1 MTNIDTQQN
10 LMDQGVFITAI
21 GTLLAGP
28 PVHSQLTLLAE
39 SDMFATV
46 PFAENQAATQEGLR
60 ILSSWAEAYDETQHD
75 TLKYDYLRL
84 FEGPGMPKAA
94 PWESAYLN
102 EEKNLIFQQET
113 LLVREWFR
121 AYDLQVPL
129 LYKEPD
135 DHIAFELQFVG
146 FLTTQAAESLRDEDK
161 AKASEYLAAR
171 EQFCNEHLLKWGF
184 EWCIIASEG
193 AASNYYRGLSRLVEG
208 MLHQLDSHSRG
219 AAKQP

>member
-1 MTNIDTQQN
+1 MTGIDAPQN
-10 LMDQGVFITAI
+10 LMEQGVYITAI

-28 PVHSQLTLLAE
+28 PDHEQLATLAE
-39 SDMFATV
+39 ESMFEAV

-60 ILSSWAEAYDETQHD
+60 ILSSWAQTYDETCFES
-75 TLKYDYLRL
+75 LKYDYLRL

-94 PWESAYLN
+94 PWESVYLN

-121 AYDLQVPL
+121 AYGQRVPL

-146 FLTTQAAESLRDEDK
+146 FLTVQAAEALGDGHE
-161 AKASEYLAAR
+161 AKAREYLAAR
-171 EQFCNEHLLKWGF
+171 GRFCSEHLLKWGCT
-184 EWCIIASEG
+184 WCIIAKEG
-193 AASNYYRGLSRLVEG
+193 AASDYYAGLSWLVEG
-208 MLHQLDSHSRG
+208 MLNELDSQQG